1 MAEHDQMSPDA
12 SPSTEGN
19 KTGVRRINNVPLF
32 MALGAL
38 VIFTLIIAKVAMGR
52 AEQNVQKAQAGAEGK
67 GGNSAMMAN
76 EIVGGRTGGVIDAA
90 SEPLTMPTDGTLVP
104 ANGSTPGSTV
114 ATNGV
119 PVAPVRSLDQPP
131 LPSRSEDGQPDI
143 EDDQLRQR
151 KMELFQAAVSHKTK
165 IDLPDMESMTA
176 SSNNSGSGT
185 PRTNSEIQ
193 SRIAEVRRKIDQQRS
208 TDPGQAYQAQL
219 RQVQAQINGG
229 GMGGS
234 MGGGNDDDEGSGM
247 SLLPS
252 SNKQQGYGS
261 FDANGNSDRWSLNA
275 KVEAPTTPYEIS
287 AGDVIPGV
295 MISGLKTSRTGQI
308 IGQVS
313 QNVYDSQSGC
323 HLLIPSGTRLVGTY
337 SNDMGFGEDTVL
349 VAWQRLRFPDGSK
362 LDIGA
367 MPGADMAGY
376 SGFQD
381 LVDRHLLR
389 IYTSAL
395 LMSGITAAASIA
407 TDQGNNNSGSYEQPS
422 VNSEL
427 SSALGQ
433 QLGQVSAQIIS
444 KNLNVAPTATIRPGY
459 RFNIMVVKDLKLNK
473 PYKTYSRCSAK
484 I

>member
-1 MAEHDQMSPDA
+1 MTNSDQMSPDA

-19 KTGVRRINNVPLF
+19 KSGVRRVNNLPIILAV
-32 MALGAL
+32 GAL
-38 VIFTLIIAKVAMGR
+38 VIFALIVMKVAVGR
-52 AEQNVQKAQAGAEGK
+52 SEEQAAVKPPEGAEARNE
-67 GGNSAMMAN
+67 NSTRMAN
-76 EIVGGRTGGVIDAA
+76 ELLGNRTAGVIDAA
-90 SEPLTMPTDGTLVP
+90 EPPTLYDEGTTIPVLGHP
-104 ANGSTPGSTV
+104 AAN
-114 ATNGV
+114 NGV
-119 PVAPVRSLDQPP
+119 PVAPVTDPDRPP
-131 LPSRSEDGQPDI
+131 VPRRPNRVPQPDPV
-143 EDDQLRQR
+143 DDDLRQR
-151 KMELFQAAVSHKTK
+151 KMDLFAQAVGSKTK
-165 IDLPDMESMTA
+165 IDLPDMA
-176 SSNNSGSGT
+176 SLAATSGGAGSTT
-185 PRTNSEIQ
+185 PRTTSEIQ
-193 SRIAEVRRKIDQQRS
+193 ARIAQVRREIESQHS
-208 TDPGQAYQAQL
+208 NDPGETYQAKL
-219 RQVQAQINGG
+219 RQIQAQINSGG
-229 GMGGS
+229 GAVGDAEDGP
-234 MGGGNDDDEGSGM
+234 GM
-247 SLLPS
+247 SLLS
-252 SNKQQGYGS
+252 GSRNQSQGYEA
-261 FDANGNSDRWSLNA
+261 FDSKGNPDRWALDA
-275 KVEAPTTPYEIS
+275 KIEAPGTPYEVS
-287 AGDVIPGV
+287 AGDVIPGM

-337 SNDMGFGEDTVL
+337 SNDMGFGEETVL

-389 IYTSAL
+389 IYTSAI

-407 TDQGNNNSGSYEQPS
+407 TNQDNNSGEYEQPS

-473 PYKTYSRCSAK
+473 PYKTSSRCAAK
-484 I
+484 F

>member
-38 VIFTLIIAKVAMGR
+38 VIFTLIIAKVAIGR
-52 AEQNVQKAQAGAEGK
+52 ADQNVQKAHDGAEGK
-67 GGNSAMMAN
+67 GGNSTMMAN

-90 SEPLTMPTDGTLVP
+90 SEPPAMPAEGTLLP
-104 ANGSTPGSTV
+104 ATDSPSGSTA

-119 PVAPVRSLDQPP
+119 PVAPVRGFDHPP
-131 LPSRSEDGQPDI
+131 LPPRGDRVEGDQPDI
-143 EDDQLRQR
+143 EDEQLRQR
-151 KMELFQAAVSHKTK
+151 KMELFQAAVGHKTK
-165 IDLPDMESMTA
+165 IDLPDMESLAA
-176 SSNNSGSGT
+176 SSSSGGSAT

-193 SRIAEVRRKIDQQRS
+193 ARIAEVRRKIDQQRG

-229 GMGGS
+229 GMSG
-234 MGGGNDDDEGSGM
+234 DDDEGEGSGM
-247 SLLPS
+247 SLLSSPS
-252 SNKQQGYGS
+252 KQQGYGA
-261 FDANGNSDRWSLNA
+261 FDANGNTDRWSLNA

-337 SNDMGFGEDTVL
+337 SNDMGFGEETVL

-367 MPGADMAGY
+367 MSGADMAGY